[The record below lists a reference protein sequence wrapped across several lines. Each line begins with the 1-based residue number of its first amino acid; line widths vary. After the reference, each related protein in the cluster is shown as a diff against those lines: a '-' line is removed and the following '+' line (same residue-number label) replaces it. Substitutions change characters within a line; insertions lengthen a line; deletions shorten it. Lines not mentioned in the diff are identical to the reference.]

1 VDEVSVPVVL
11 LEEMFDTVT
20 SAYFYSQTI
29 DLQETYKKMLKTGP
43 KQSKMT
49 EALAGSQKILEAFIE
64 LAKEEPEEGEDAESS
79 DTN

>member
-1 VDEVSVPVVL
+1 MEEVSIPVAL

-29 DLQETYKKMLKTGP
+29 DLQEVYRKMLKAAP

-49 EALAGSQKILEAFIE
+49 EGLGRSQEILEAFIA
-64 LAKEEPEEGEDAESS
+64 LGKEEPEEEDEPSS
-79 DTN
+79 NTD